1 MSSRSVGLIS
11 ITAII
16 VLIVFVI
23 SVNSMKVSTGSTDAS
38 ANDAGSNTAEDDLVL
53 HAREETCLDPLSK
66 IESQPETTEDSIVI
80 TEQTEPIETETLPP
94 ETDPPETLP
103 PETEPPVTEPPVTT
117 PPVTEP
123 PVTEPPVTEPPET
136 QKPDTTTAE
145 TTPSTEPSD
154 PPAPEEVTFT
164 TSKGFTGV
172 VKNGVTYIDGYLI
185 ANKTYSLPKSY
196 GDGLTKKTKSAFEE
210 MAAAAK
216 KEKLDIYIVSGF
228 RSYSYQ
234 ANLYNNYVKRDG
246 AEKADTYS
254 ARPGHS
260 EHQSGLA
267 FDLNSVKNS
276 FANTKEAVWL
286 SDNCYKFGF
295 ILRYPKGKTG
305 ETGYQYEP
313 WHFRYVGVE
322 LATILY
328 NGGDWITMED
338 YFGIT
343 SEYK

>member
-1 MSSRSVGLIS
+1 MNRRSIGLFS
-11 ITAII
+11 VTAI
-16 VLIVFVI
+16 VFLVI
-23 SVNSMKVSTGSTDAS
+23 FVVSVNSIKVLTGSDGTS
-38 ANDAGSNTAEDDLVL
+38 AYDGGSNVIEDDLVL
-53 HAREETCLDPLSK
+53 RAEEETVHDPLSK
-66 IESQPETTEDSIVI
+66 IESQPDTTEDEVIV
-80 TEQTEPIETETLPP
+80 TEQTDPIESETLPPETLPP
-94 ETDPPETLP
+94 ETDPPA
-103 PETEPPVTEPPVTT
+103 TEPPVTT

-136 QKPDTTTAE
+136 EKPVTTTAD
-145 TTPSTEPSD
+145 TTPTTEPSD
-154 PPAPEEVTFT
+154 PPEPEQGTFT

-185 ANKTYSLPKSY
+185 ANKTYALPKSY
-196 GDGLTKKTKSAFEE
+196 GDGLTKQTKSSFEE

-234 ANLYNNYVKRDG
+234 ENLYNNYVKRDG
-246 AEKADTYS
+246 VKKADTYS

-276 FANTKEAVWL
+276 FADTKEGKWL
-286 SDNCYKFGF
+286 ADNCYKFGF
-295 ILRYPKGKTG
+295 ILRYPKGKTD
-305 ETGYQYEP
+305 ETGYMYEP

-343 SEYK
+343 SVYQ